1 MADPTYIFSSQDSE
15 NVHPELFSDL
25 PASSPPDQLS
35 SRQSTK
41 PKKPPPIT
49 PKRFNRFFTPRSSSG
64 GVTKSRSSGK
74 SGRQLRD
81 ITMSALNR
89 TQGKGATR
97 PVIFADIEQ
106 HEQDKS
112 VTPRFASGG
121 KRKTLLTPES
131 SPIQSS
137 PCKRARSCS
146 PPGHVL
152 EQAEDEEV
160 ILDAELSGLS
170 FGENLCLP
178 IGRARSSDI
187 SARIL
192 QRSFGGTRA
201 VGRSRLYDHCT
212 GSCTNFHALLV
223 PCPSADCVRLAK
235 SNCRF
240 LQPAGRLPHIL

>member
-15 NVHPELFSDL
+15 SVHPELLSDL

-35 SRQSTK
+35 SKHSTK

-81 ITMSALNR
+81 ITKSAINR

-106 HEQDKS
+106 HEQENS
-112 VTPRFASGG
+112 VTPKFASGG

-146 PPGHVL
+146 PPGHIL

-160 ILDAELSGLS
+160 ISDAEVSGVNS
-170 FGENLCLP
+170 ERNLCLP
-178 IGRARSSDI
+178 IRRARSSDI

-192 QRSFGGTRA
+192 QRSFGGIRA
-201 VGRSRLYDHCT
+201 VGRRRLYDHCT
-212 GSCTNFHALLV
+212 GKSTNFHALFM
-223 PCPSADCVRLAK
+223 PYSSADSLRLAK
-235 SNCRF
+235 PSCR
-240 LQPAGRLPHIL
+240 LL